1 MSVALSCCC
10 LKGAGYPIP
19 QTMGK
24 SKNETDSQGEETE
37 DNSSCGDEIDEE
49 DGEPMLL
56 SDHNSYQT
64 AKPIALSLHPC
75 RF

>member
-1 MSVALSCCC
+1 
-10 LKGAGYPIP
+10 
-19 QTMGK
+19 MGK